1 MWISWVTEV
10 HAGMGNTRVTFVL
23 PASLPPQHQAPLPEG
38 QSPLLSFS
46 WLWHP
51 RDLSPF
57 LSLLRALTPAI
68 AGEDT
73 RTAEEV
79 PECVPILS
87 LILNML
93 TVGPGAKVP
102 EKAGGLTL

>member
-1 MWISWVTEV
+1 
-10 HAGMGNTRVTFVL
+10 MGNTWVSFVL
-23 PASLPPQHQAPLPEG
+23 PASLFPFPQHTQHQAPLPEG
-38 QSPLLSFS
+38 QGPLLSIS
-46 WLWHP
+46 LAVAP
-51 RDLSPF
+51 KRPF

-68 AGEDT
+68 AGEDLK
-73 RTAEEV
+73 TAEEV

-102 EKAGGLTL
+102 EKAGGLPL